1 MKNKILLSGFI
12 LVLLAGFSCSQT
24 RNSYLAGSWYPKDK
38 TELKNTI
45 IHFFDGVE
53 MDQYQKNIVPFGLIS
68 PHAGILFSGS
78 VASYGYSLLNN
89 QNYDIVILLGSSH
102 KYNLGKISIYN
113 GDFYKTPLGKTPIN
127 KKITEKLLSKNNNFV
142 FKEYVHKNENSLE
155 LQMPF
160 LQYQLKDF
168 SVIPILT
175 ATNNFSLLDK
185 LANSLIEIIENSD
198 KKILVVGSTDMS
210 HYHDYQTAVKMDR
223 HTIDLIVNNE
233 WQKLKEDIH
242 LGNSELCGYYAI
254 YTFLKIMKEFE
265 NDNAILLNYKNS
277 GDIMENTRS
286 QGVVGYSSIAFAK
299 ENKSSKSASRSE
311 LNSED
316 KKYLLE
322 LARKSIKYYLDNH
335 RLLKVNKPK
344 SKILNAE
351 RAVFVTLNKDHNLR
365 GCIGQLHAQMSLYKA
380 VSSMSVSAAFNDHRF
395 SPLTDKEFDDI
406 NIEIS
411 VLTPMQKINS
421 IDEIEMG
428 KDGVYIKKGTKSG
441 VFLPQVANET
451 NWDKITFLENLCSHK
466 AFLSKDAYK
475 DDDTDIYIFQVEK
488 FREK

>member
-1 MKNKILLSGFI
+1 MKRKILLSGFI
-12 LVLLAGFSCSQT
+12 IVLFVGFSCSQT
-24 RNSYLAGSWYPKDK
+24 RKPYLAGSWYPKNK

-45 IHFFDGVE
+45 THFFDKVE
-53 MDQYQKNIVPFGLIS
+53 MDQYQENIVPFGLIS
-68 PHAGILFSGS
+68 PHAGIRFSGP
-78 VASYGYSLLNN
+78 VASYGYSLLND

-113 GDFYKTPLGKTPIN
+113 GDLYKTPLGKTPVN

-168 SVIPILT
+168 SVVPILT
-175 ATNNFSLLDK
+175 STNNFSLLDM
-185 LANSLIEIIENSD
+185 LANSLIEIIKSSD
-198 KKILVVGSTDMS
+198 KKILIVGSTDMS
-210 HYHDYQTAVKMDR
+210 HYHDYRSAVKMDR
-223 HTIDLIVNNE
+223 HTIDLIVNNKWE
-233 WQKLKEDIH
+233 KLKKEIS

-277 GDIMENTRS
+277 GDIMKNTRS
-286 QGVVGYSSIAFAK
+286 QGVVGYSSIAFT
-299 ENKSSKSASRSE
+299 NKKNSSKSE

-322 LARKSIKYYLDNH
+322 LTRKSIKYYLDH
-335 RLLKVNKPK
+335 QRLLKVKKPI
-344 SKILNAE
+344 SEILNAE
-351 RAVFVTLNKDHNLR
+351 RAVFVTLKKDCNLR

-380 VSSMSVSAAFNDHRF
+380 VLSMSVSAAFNDHRF
-395 SPLTDKEFDDI
+395 SPLTDEEFDDI

-411 VLTPMQKINS
+411 VLTPMQKIDN
-421 IDEIEMG
+421 IDEIKMG
-428 KDGVYIKKGTKSG
+428 RDGVYIKKRNRSG
-441 VFLPQVANET
+441 VFLPQVATET